1 VLASHSDA
9 RVVFAVGGG
18 AALVAALVSTALLLR
33 AGAVTW
39 PHWTVRAPRPRRA
52 SAFAIPAMEIGET
65 AG

>member
-1 VLASHSDA
+1 
-9 RVVFAVGGG
+9 VFAVGGG